1 MLDSLNNIDFLGLWD
16 MFISFMDR
24 LVSWLTFVL
33 GDGKWDP
40 IEPAE

>member
-1 MLDSLNNIDFLGLWD
+1 MLDSLKNVDFLGLWK
-16 MFISFMDR
+16 MFSDFMDR

-33 GDGKWDP
+33 GGGDWNP